1 MLSQINSIRDLAAT
15 ARGRR
20 QSLRLSQADLAARAR
35 VSRQWISEFEAGKPT
50 AELGLVIRL
59 LDALGLRLS
68 LDEPG
73 VGRGGDEPQSSRT
86 VDLDA
91 LLDDYRER

>member
-1 MLSQINSIRDLAAT
+1 MPTQINSIRDLVAA

-20 QSLRLSQADLAARAR
+20 QSLGLSQADLAARAR
-35 VSRQWISEFEAGKPT
+35 VSRQWINEFEAGKPT

-59 LDALGLRLS
+59 LDALGLRLN

-73 VGRGGDEPQSSRT
+73 VGRGDDQPQRTRT